1 MRIRTILLFLLI
13 LLLPGCGAVRGF
25 ESTADKYESSD
36 QIISLA
42 DVDFTIVPDFTY
54 HILLEEK
61 MSAERTKFIRRYVRY
76 DGINDTIAEAQQEAV
91 LPERCQDVNEAKVWL
106 QEHEPEKLVVF
117 PQTFLSDSV
126 QAQWEEAG
134 YDYHIE
140 EAHLISLEG
149 LKKMGAVSRLNEVFV
164 IDEQPE
170 EMVALIEAVEAD
182 YLKPAA
188 NLQIERELE
197 ALPRAFSYHL
207 QLRTFSDPLTEPADL
222 CSTAKID
229 LLYQIDELGNPL
241 ELNFAVSFED
251 HTQQGSETWLP
262 EARQAGTF
270 TIEMRNALVSQLDL
284 FGVTPANPAL
294 AYANVTLKYD
304 GSAEKNRLAERIYI
318 P

>member
-1 MRIRTILLFLLI
+1 M
-13 LLLPGCGAVRGF
+13 
-25 ESTADKYESSD
+25 
-36 QIISLA
+36 
-42 DVDFTIVPDFTY
+42 
-54 HILLEEK
+54 
-61 MSAERTKFIRRYVRY
+61 
-76 DGINDTIAEAQQEAV
+76 
-91 LPERCQDVNEAKVWL
+91 
-106 QEHEPEKLVVF
+106 
-117 PQTFLSDSV
+117 
-126 QAQWEEAG
+126 
-134 YDYHIE
+134 
-140 EAHLISLEG
+140 
-149 LKKMGAVSRLNEVFV
+149 
-164 IDEQPE
+164 
-170 EMVALIEAVEAD
+170 
-182 YLKPAA
+182 
-188 NLQIERELE
+188 
-197 ALPRAFSYHL
+197 
-207 QLRTFSDPLTEPADL
+207 